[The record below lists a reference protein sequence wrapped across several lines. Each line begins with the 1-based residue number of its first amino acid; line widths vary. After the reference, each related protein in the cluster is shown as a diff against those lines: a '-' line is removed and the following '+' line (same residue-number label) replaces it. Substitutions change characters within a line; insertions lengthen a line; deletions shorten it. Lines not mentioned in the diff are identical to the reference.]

1 MPLAE
6 TQVRNVKPR
15 AKDFKLSDGG
25 GMYLLVKHSGQR
37 YWRMDYRFK
46 GKRKTLAFGVYPTV
60 TLKAAREKLRLAK
73 LDLDSGKDPSR
84 TKQERK
90 CSQNHK
96 TFQEISRLW
105 WDHAKGTWT
114 PNHAV
119 RVMKRLEDNVFGE
132 LGGLTLDE
140 ITPLDVIDVIRKV
153 EARGALDV
161 ANRVNQ
167 AINAIFR
174 FAVQN
179 GWAKHN
185 PASELSGIVKSRRTE
200 HRPALPRA
208 ELPQFISELETYDT
222 KGRRLTKLA
231 IKMLLL
237 TFVRSGELR
246 GACWDEFDLKRK
258 IWRIPADRMK
268 MREEHLVPLSAQS
281 IALLKE
287 IKAISGDYRLL
298 FPSERQ
304 RNQMMSDNTMRRAI
318 FKMGY
323 DGNSKGKSKAVPHGF
338 RATASSILNESGF
351 NPDAI
356 ERQLAHKERNEVRAA
371 YTHQALYL
379 EERRKMMQWWGD
391 YLDDLTRKGRTGQ
404 NPA

>member
-1 MPLAE
+1 
-6 TQVRNVKPR
+6 
-15 AKDFKLSDGG
+15 
-25 GMYLLVKHSGQR
+25 
-37 YWRMDYRFK
+37 
-46 GKRKTLAFGVYPTV
+46 
-60 TLKAAREKLRLAK
+60 
-73 LDLDSGKDPSR
+73 
-84 TKQERK
+84 
-90 CSQNHK
+90 
-96 TFQEISRLW
+96 
-105 WDHAKGTWT
+105 
-114 PNHAV
+114 
-119 RVMKRLEDNVFGE
+119 
-132 LGGLTLDE
+132 
-140 ITPLDVIDVIRKV
+140 
-153 EARGALDV
+153 
-161 ANRVNQ
+161 
-167 AINAIFR
+167 
-174 FAVQN
+174 
-179 GWAKHN
+179 
-185 PASELSGIVKSRRTE
+185 
-200 HRPALPRA
+200 
-208 ELPQFISELETYDT
+208 
-222 KGRRLTKLA
+222 
-231 IKMLLL
+231 MLLL